1 MTGFLEIGAVAR
13 ELGVNP
19 NTLRTWERRY
29 RSIVPHRG
37 DRGQRLYDSEQIA
50 LLRRVQAQVRR
61 GSRAGA
67 AHKNVVSSG
76 PIRMSRLIVAAS
88 QEAPVEMRRAVDALL
103 EDLDEPEFAFYLR
116 LVASELV
123 NNAVIHDTT
132 GEPIRVELKL
142 FHSWAD
148 LCVQNA
154 GARFSIKRLRR
165 RSRQE
170 GGRGLEI
177 IDVLAEAWSIHTGP
191 FGTKITVRL
200 PVKART

>member
-13 ELGVNP
+13 ELDINP

-50 LLRRVQAQVRR
+50 MLRRVQAQVRR

-67 AHKNVVSSG
+67 AHKNAVSSR
-76 PIRMSRLIVAAS
+76 PIRMSRFTLEPTHGAPA
-88 QEAPVEMRRAVDALL
+88 EARRAVEALL
-103 EDLDEPEFAFYLR
+103 EGLDAPEFAFYLR

-123 NNAVIHDTT
+123 NNAVIHGMT
-132 GEPIRVELKL
+132 GAPIRVELRL
-142 FHSWAD
+142 FHKWAD

-154 GARFSIKRLRR
+154 GARLSMKRLRR

-191 FGTKITVRL
+191 FGTKVTVRL